1 MKKTLHE
8 LAKEFPNKSYN
19 ELDKLRLNQLP
30 KLKQDIIKSVFQV
43 QSKKKHGDLVEN
55 IIQRKMSE
63 KTISEKSQDELEP
76 IASPITSPMS
86 DE

>member
-1 MKKTLHE
+1 MIKSIHE

-30 KLKQDIIKSVFQV
+30 KLRQDIIKSVFQV
-43 QSKKKHGDLVEN
+43 QSKKKYGDLVEN

-76 IASPITSPMS
+76 ITPITSPMS

>member
-8 LAKEFPNKSYN
+8 LAKEFPDKSYN
-19 ELDKLRLNQLP
+19 ELDQLRLNQLP
-30 KLKQDIIKSVFQV
+30 KLRQDIIKSVFQV
-43 QSKKKHGDLVEN
+43 QSKKKYGDLVEN

-76 IASPITSPMS
+76 ITPITSPMS

>member
-1 MKKTLHE
+1 MIKTLHE
-8 LAKEFPNKSYN
+8 LATEFPNKSYN

-30 KLKQDIIKSVFQV
+30 KLKQDIVKSVFQV
-43 QSKKKHGDLVEN
+43 QSKKKYGDLVEN
-55 IIQRKMSE
+55 IIQRKLSE

-76 IASPITSPMS
+76 ITSPMS

>member
-1 MKKTLHE
+1 MIK
-8 LAKEFPNKSYN
+8 F
-19 ELDKLRLNQLP
+19 LDEKMKLR
-30 KLKQDIIKSVFQV
+30 QDIINSVVQV
-43 QSKKKHGDLVEN
+43 QGKKKYGDLVEN

-76 IASPITSPMS
+76 ITPITSPMS

>member
-30 KLKQDIIKSVFQV
+30 KLRQDIIKSVFQV
-43 QSKKKHGDLVEN
+43 QSKKKYGDLVEN

-76 IASPITSPMS
+76 ITSPMS

>member
-1 MKKTLHE
+1 MTKSIHE

-19 ELDKLRLNQLP
+19 ELDKMRLNQLP

-43 QSKKKHGDLVEN
+43 QSKKKYGDLVEN

-63 KTISEKSQDELEP
+63 KK
-76 IASPITSPMS
+76 
-86 DE
+86 

>member
-1 MKKTLHE
+1 MIKSLHE
-8 LAKEFPNKSYN
+8 LANKFPNKSYK

-30 KLKQDIIKSVFQV
+30 KLKQDIVKSIFQV
-43 QSKKKHGDLVEN
+43 QSKKKYGDLVEN

-63 KTISEKSQDELEP
+63 RTTSEQSQDELEP
-76 IASPITSPMS
+76 ITTSPMS

>member
-19 ELDKLRLNQLP
+19 ELDQLRLNQLP
-30 KLKQDIIKSVFQV
+30 KLRQDIIKSVFQV
-43 QSKKKHGDLVEN
+43 QSKKKYGDLVEN

-76 IASPITSPMS
+76 ITSPMS